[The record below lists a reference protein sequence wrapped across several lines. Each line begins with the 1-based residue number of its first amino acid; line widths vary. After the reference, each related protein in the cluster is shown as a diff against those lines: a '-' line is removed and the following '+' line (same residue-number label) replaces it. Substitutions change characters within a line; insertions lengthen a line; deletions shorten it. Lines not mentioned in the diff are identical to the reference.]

1 MKSYSL
7 TILLIAM
14 FMSMAAN
21 AAEASDYVVVEGDG
35 SVGTAFTVDGLTYRI
50 TEPDGTTCTVEVVS
64 CAIKTGSVTIPSSV
78 TYKSQGYGVTSIGS
92 AFSGCSGLTSI
103 TIPYSVKTIG
113 SDAFRGCS
121 SLTSITIP
129 NRVTSIGSGAFH
141 GCSSLTSITIPN
153 SVTSIGN
160 YVFYG
165 CTGLTSVTISE
176 SVTSIGG
183 WDFYGC
189 TSLTSITIPN
199 SVKSIGAQAFLGC
212 SGLTSVTIG
221 NHVNSIDNYAFKD
234 CSGLTSITF
243 PNSLRTIN
251 VGAFEGCNSL
261 TSVTIP
267 NRVKSIGI
275 AAFYG
280 CNSLTSVTICN
291 GVTDIGRD
299 AFRNCSRLMNISIP
313 DSLTSINKS
322 AFYETY
328 WYNNQPEGLIYLG
341 KIAYQ
346 YKGTMPK
353 ETEIVIKEGTVGIAN
368 HAFRDSSSLTSIIIS
383 DGMRKIGNYSFENSG
398 LNSLIIPNSISS
410 IGDGAF
416 YGCTGLTSITIPNGV
431 ISIGD
436 LAFGGCSLTSITIP
450 ESVTSIGS
458 GAFNNL
464 TTVTI
469 NSKTIAAISKSY
481 DGTSVLEH
489 FFGSSV
495 TKYIFDGNVQDI
507 GDYACYNCGRLNTV
521 IIGTKVASIGQ
532 GAFNNCI
539 RLKKVCSEAEQVPN
553 TNIDNF
559 RNCDIGSATLHVP
572 AASVESYRTTLP
584 WKDFGTI
591 MAIEGTDVPATG
603 ISISPTT
610 LSFNAANQT
619 ATLTA
624 SVIPSNATNKS
635 VTWTSS
641 NSSVATVNDTGVVTA
656 KANGTATITAKTTDG
671 TNLTATCIVTVSFAN
686 NSFIT
691 FADAKVKSICVAN
704 WDTNGDGELSED
716 EAAKVT
722 GLGEVFYENKSI
734 ISFIELQYFTGLTNI
749 SEYAFHGCEKLESI
763 VIPNSVARIDSHAFA
778 HCISLASVV
787 IPNSVTELGEAAFE
801 GCNGLTSIGI
811 SNSITSINNY
821 VFKDCS
827 CLTSVSIP
835 ANITSIGYESFGM
848 CDNLTSV
855 IVKRETPAS
864 IDETSFANRRNATLY
879 VPNGCKS
886 AYKAASYWKD
896 FKIIKDGND
905 VDVVGISL
913 NQTSLSFN
921 AVNQTAT
928 LMATV
933 TPSNATNKEVTWASS
948 NTSVATVS
956 NAGVVTSKGNGTATI
971 TATTTD
977 GTNLS
982 ATCEVT
988 VLLPVLATGIS
999 LNQISLSFNAAN
1011 QTATLIATVVPS
1023 NASNKDVTWTS
1034 SNTSVA
1040 TVSST
1045 GVVTSLAN
1053 GTAIITAKT
1062 TDGTNLSAICSV
1074 IVLINHNITISDVG
1088 YATFFDSKYDWI
1100 LPSGLSAQVVT
1111 GVSNNKLTYEKI
1123 YEEIVPKGT
1132 AVMLVGQQGTYTL
1145 TATANMKSY
1154 TGTNLLHGSDEATM
1168 TTGDGYHYKLSY
1180 GKTGTTW
1187 DNIFGWYWGAQDGA
1201 PFQIEGHKAWL
1212 VVPTSASI
1220 RAYGYS
1226 LDDDDATGITDMEF
1240 SDENHDIYYDIQGR
1254 RISTPANRGIYIK
1267 NGKKV
1272 VIK

>member
-113 SDAFRGCS
+113 RDAFS
-121 SLTSITIP
+121 
-129 NRVTSIGSGAFH
+129 

-153 SVTSIGN
+153 SVTSIGY
-160 YVFYG
+160 YVFSH

-199 SVKSIGAQAFLGC
+199 SVKSIGAQAFRGC

-221 NHVNSIDNYAFKD
+221 NHVNSIDNYAFEG

-275 AAFYG
+275 AAFCN

-368 HAFRDSSSLTSIIIS
+368 HAFRDSSSLTSIIIP

-458 GAFNNL
+458 RAFNNL

-559 RNCDIGSATLHVP
+559 RDCDIGSATLHVP

-591 MAIEGTDVPATG
+591 MAIEGTDVPTTG

-933 TPSNATNKEVTWASS
+933 TPSNATNKDVTWKSS
-948 NTSVATVS
+948 NTTVATVS
-956 NAGVVTSKGNGTATI
+956 DAGVVTSKGNGTATI

-988 VLLPVLATGIS
+988 VSLPVLATGIS
-999 LNQISLSFNAAN
+999 LNRTSLSFNATN

-1023 NASNKDVTWTS
+1023 NASNKEVTWTS

-1045 GVVTSLAN
+1045 GVVTPIFN
-1053 GTAIITAKT
+1053 GTAIITATT
-1062 TDGTNLSAICSV
+1062 TDGTNISATCNV
-1074 IVLINHNITISDVG
+1074 FVLIGYNITISDVG
-1088 YATFFDSKYDWI
+1088 YATFFDSHYDWI
-1100 LPSGLSAQVVT
+1100 LSGGLSARVVT
-1111 GVSNNKLTYEKI
+1111 GVSNNKLTYETI
-1123 YEEIVPKGT
+1123 ADGNYGEIVPKGT
-1132 AVMLVGQQGTYTL
+1132 AVMLVGSPGIYYMR
-1145 TATANMKSY
+1145 ASDSSPSY

-1187 DNIFGWYWGAQDGA
+1187 DNIFGWYWGAQDGT
-1201 PFQIEGHKAWL
+1201 PFQIEGNKAWL
-1212 VVPTSASI
+1212 VVPASAI
-1220 RAYGYS
+1220 TRASGGYTV
-1226 LDDDDATGITDMEF
+1226 DGDATDITSIDSE
-1240 SDENHDIYYDIQGR
+1240 DEECKIYYDMQGR
-1254 RISTPANRGIYIK
+1254 RINAPTNRGLYIK

-1272 VIK
+1272 VVK

>member
-1 MKSYSL
+1 
-7 TILLIAM
+7 
-14 FMSMAAN
+14 
-21 AAEASDYVVVEGDG
+21 
-35 SVGTAFTVDGLTYRI
+35 
-50 TEPDGTTCTVEVVS
+50 
-64 CAIKTGSVTIPSSV
+64 
-78 TYKSQGYGVTSIGS
+78 
-92 AFSGCSGLTSI
+92 
-103 TIPYSVKTIG
+103 
-113 SDAFRGCS
+113 
-121 SLTSITIP
+121 
-129 NRVTSIGSGAFH
+129 
-141 GCSSLTSITIPN
+141 
-153 SVTSIGN
+153 
-160 YVFYG
+160 
-165 CTGLTSVTISE
+165 
-176 SVTSIGG
+176 
-183 WDFYGC
+183 
-189 TSLTSITIPN
+189 
-199 SVKSIGAQAFLGC
+199 
-212 SGLTSVTIG
+212 
-221 NHVNSIDNYAFKD
+221 
-234 CSGLTSITF
+234 
-243 PNSLRTIN
+243 
-251 VGAFEGCNSL
+251 
-261 TSVTIP
+261 
-267 NRVKSIGI
+267 
-275 AAFYG
+275 
-280 CNSLTSVTICN
+280 
-291 GVTDIGRD
+291 
-299 AFRNCSRLMNISIP
+299 
-313 DSLTSINKS
+313 
-322 AFYETY
+322 
-328 WYNNQPEGLIYLG
+328 
-341 KIAYQ
+341 
-346 YKGTMPK
+346 MPK

-368 HAFRDSSSLTSIIIS
+368 HAFRDSSSLTSIIIP

-584 WKDFGTI
+584 WSGFGSI
-591 MAIEGTDVPATG
+591 VAADIPVDIPAT
-603 ISISPTT
+603 SISLNPTT
-610 LSFNAANQT
+610 LSFNAVNQT

-624 SVIPSNATNKS
+624 TISPSNATNKN
-635 VTWTSS
+635 VTWMSS
-641 NSSVATVNDTGVVTA
+641 NTSVATVSDTGLVTPRT
-656 KANGTATITAKTTDG
+656 NGTATITATTTDG
-671 TNLTATCIVTVSFAN
+671 TNLTASCEVTVSLLVLATGITLNHNTLSFTAINQTATLTATVTPSNAAN
-686 NSFIT
+686 KNVTWTSSNTSVATVSDTGVVTSKAYGTAIITATTTDGTNLSATCVVTINDSFIA
-691 FADAKVKSICVAN
+691 FADPAVKAICVAN
-704 WDTNGDGELSED
+704 WDINGDSELSKE
-716 EAAKVT
+716 EAVQVT
-722 GLGEVFYENKSI
+722 DIGSVFKDNTEIKFFN
-734 ISFIELQYFTGLTNI
+734 ELQYFTRVTTI
-749 SEYAFHGCEKLESI
+749 SMSAFENCTSLDSVSIPISIHSIGSYAFQNCKSLTSL
-763 VIPNSVARIDSHAFA
+763 VIPNSVTCIDHHAFA
-778 HCISLASVV
+778 HCVSLDSVV
-787 IPNSVTELGEAAFE
+787 IPNSVSELGGAAFE
-801 GCNGLTSIGI
+801 GCSG
-811 SNSITSINNY
+811 
-821 VFKDCS
+821 
-827 CLTSVSIP
+827 LTSVSIP
-835 ANITSIGYESFGM
+835 NSIESIESNVFNDCG
-848 CDNLTSV
+848 NLTSV
-855 IVKRETPAS
+855 TVKRETPPS
-864 IDETSFANRRNATLY
+864 IVESSFTNRRNAILY
-879 VPNGCKS
+879 VPDGCKA
-886 AYKAASYWKD
+886 AYKAANYWKD

-913 NQTSLSFN
+913 NQTSLAFN
-921 AVNQTAT
+921 ATNQTAT
-928 LMATV
+928 LIATV

-948 NTSVATVS
+948 NTSVATVN

-988 VLLPVLATGIS
+988 VSLPVLATGIS
-999 LNQISLSFNAAN
+999 LNRTSLSFNATN

-1023 NASNKDVTWTS
+1023 NASNKEVTWTS

-1045 GVVTSLAN
+1045 GVVTPIFN
-1053 GTAIITAKT
+1053 GTAIITATT
-1062 TDGTNLSAICSV
+1062 TDGTNISATCNV
-1074 IVLINHNITISDVG
+1074 FVLIGYNITISDVG
-1088 YATFFDSKYDWI
+1088 YATFFDSQYDWI
-1100 LPSGLSAQVVT
+1100 LSGGLSARVVT
-1111 GVSNNKLTYEKI
+1111 GVSNNKLTYETI
-1123 YEEIVPKGT
+1123 ADGNYGEIVPKGT
-1132 AVMLVGQQGTYTL
+1132 AVMLVGSLGIYYMR
-1145 TATANMKSY
+1145 ASDSSPSY

-1212 VVPTSASI
+1212 VVPASASI